1 MRAAYD
7 EMRRVARPGTELFRA
22 VRARDRYGA
31 IAALARD
38 AKQPGIAAHLA
49 VLHEAALDV
58 PLEVHVHVLSAVGAV
73 DDEILF
79 HQPARH
85 RFGRRRTSRS
95 GIGTVSPNP
104 NGRI

>member
-1 MRAAYD
+1 MAAC
-7 EMRRVARPGTELFRA
+7 RVARTRAELLRA

-31 IAALARD
+31 LVVFAFD
-38 AKQPGIAAHLA
+38 AKQPGVAAHLA

-58 PLEVHVHVLSAVGAV
+58 PLEAHVHVLSAVGAV

-85 RFGRRRTSRS
+85 RFGRR
-95 GIGTVSPNP
+95 
-104 NGRI
+104 